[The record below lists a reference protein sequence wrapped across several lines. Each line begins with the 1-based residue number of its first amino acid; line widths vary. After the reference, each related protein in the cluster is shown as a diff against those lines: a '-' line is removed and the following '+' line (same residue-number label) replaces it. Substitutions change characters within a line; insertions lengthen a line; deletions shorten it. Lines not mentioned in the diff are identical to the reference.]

1 MLKDFLKQNKWR
13 YIIWGIALG
22 VAVIFLIIA
31 AIVNNV
37 KNPPAKQTIFVKAPD
52 QMITAFNNTFEELDL
67 NEDYVIEYT
76 SDESKANYCVS
87 SNVKGNKGK
96 QIAYSPIVSVFNADE
111 TLYESLIKE
120 KYLIE
125 YEKESEYYDLDFNKI
140 INEAIS
146 TNGSKFKIYYPA
158 KNTQLWEE
166 FYNLLLFIVNGESFP
181 KNAEELKICQEKIDK
196 FLNSKNADPIDIS
209 NLKQFNGFSK
219 DSIYFMTYADLGHF
233 FDINGGI
240 PCRIIYPKVTV
251 YEGYYASY
259 DEIGKVINDSLYTEA
274 PFFGNISSETTGLT
288 YLRFEHYHTDYYDN
302 TYKISNN
309 VVLGEDRNSFNGV
322 QIPDSEI
329 LIYEEE

>member
-13 YIIWGIALG
+13 YIIWGIAIG

-31 AIVNNV
+31 AIVNSV
-37 KNPPAKQTIFVKAPD
+37 KNPPQKQIIYVKAPD
-52 QMITAFNNTFEELDL
+52 QMITAFNNTFKELDL
-67 NEDYVIEYT
+67 NEDYVIECT

-111 TLYESLIKE
+111 SLYESLIKE
-120 KYLIE
+120 KYLVE
-125 YEKESEYYDLDFNKI
+125 YEKESDYYDLDFNKI
-140 INEAIS
+140 INEII

-158 KNTQLWEE
+158 ENTELWEE
-166 FYNLLLFIVNGESFP
+166 FYNLLLFTVNGESFP
-181 KNAEELKICQEKIDK
+181 RNAEELKICQEKIDK
-196 FLNSKNADPIDIS
+196 FLNSKNVDSIDIS

-219 DSIYFMTYADLGHF
+219 NSIYFMTYADLGHF

-240 PCRIIYPKVTV
+240 SCRVIYPKVTV

-259 DEIGKVINDSLYTEA
+259 EEIGKVINDALYTENNS
-274 PFFGNISSETTGLT
+274 FFGVSSDNIGLY
-288 YLRFEHYHTDYYDN
+288 YLRTKHYNTEYHSN
-302 TYKISNN
+302 TYTINSS
-309 VVLGEDRNSFNGV
+309 VLGDKRSVFNGV
-322 QIPDSEI
+322 QIPNSEI